1 MSSHPLL
8 LFPSLCKHKAEV
20 VEAGVSLE
28 QLDPKDYESFRY
40 SPVMIQEAQIQR
52 GILSSATKLE
62 DARGD
67 RSLFSLTVSVF

>member
-1 MSSHPLL
+1 MSSHPL

-67 RSLFSLTVSVF
+67 RSLFSLTVSVS